1 MTRNNSCLTVKPQ
14 RLLWI
19 KHFVIFFISK
29 KYSLHIIFMGN
40 TAIQINQSIE
50 THKQWMFENM
60 YK

>member
-1 MTRNNSCLTVKPQ
+1 MDKTFCY
-14 RLLWI
+14 
-19 KHFVIFFISK
+19 FFISK

>member
-1 MTRNNSCLTVKPQ
+1 MDKTFCY
-14 RLLWI
+14 
-19 KHFVIFFISK
+19 FFNIK